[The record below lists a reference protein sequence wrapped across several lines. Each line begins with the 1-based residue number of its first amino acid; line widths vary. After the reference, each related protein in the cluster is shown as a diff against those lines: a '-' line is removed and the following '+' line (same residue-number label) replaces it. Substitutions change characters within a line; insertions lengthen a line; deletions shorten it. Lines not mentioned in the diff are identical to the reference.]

1 MIVVFI
7 VDDDREGRGGVGLGD
22 DSVSETK
29 IGTTPLEAAAA
40 LFEDE
45 DEDDDKEEQAA
56 LPSPPPLLEFML

>member
-1 MIVVFI
+1 MVFI

-29 IGTTPLEAAAA
+29 IGTTPLEAAA